1 MSANMPMSVFCEV
14 CRAIIS
20 DEPSQ
25 IFASQIMVEVPN
37 DLINLLGMAARE
49 IPEEDVRNWALNE
62 LQEGILRDSNAIE

>member
-25 IFASQIMVEVPN
+25 MFASHIMVTIPN
-37 DLINLLGMAARE
+37 EAINLLGMAARE
-49 IPEEDVRNWALNE
+49 ITDEDVRNWALNE
-62 LQEGILRDSNAIE
+62 LQRGILRDSNATE